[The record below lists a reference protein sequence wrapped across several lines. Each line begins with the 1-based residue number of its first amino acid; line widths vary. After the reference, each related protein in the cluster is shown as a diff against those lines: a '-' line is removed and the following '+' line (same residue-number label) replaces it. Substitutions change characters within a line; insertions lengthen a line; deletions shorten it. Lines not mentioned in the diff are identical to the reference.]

1 MVSLKR
7 HSAAHTSCSFKNVLL
22 CLVSYIF
29 GYFNGRLNFD
39 GAVLKDN
46 IAHSSCEDVNTQT
59 MNKMKENHDKGLI
72 LPLEHTEL
80 KKYLEFQ
87 PPAETESNGLHT
99 TYSEESLNKMTDTY
113 TYFHNYLNKFAAQQ
127 PLSPKD
133 FKTLPLLYIWP
144 IYFEAYHN
152 HWQRYRGKEVVFM
165 EIGVQSGGKIPML
178 RDYFGPGFTYIGVD
192 INPSTKKFESADW
205 IHIEIGSSEDI
216 DFLTML
222 KKKYPKVDLFLD
234 DGGHTMNQ
242 QRTAMKEMLPHVQ
255 PDGVYMIE
263 DLCTSW
269 ASAWQ
274 GYSMKDSR
282 DSKFLEETTVGLVHR
297 SMDWL
302 QAGWIRGLVMKEDT
316 NVMKNFWPNENW
328 WLEFHKTVKHI
339 HYYNMLVVYEK
350 GYKEPAFT
358 LKTIGTEL
366 PWEDSGEHEKVDWG
380 PILERVSNYTKS
392 EW

>member
-1 MVSLKR
+1 MLLRRQAAPTSTFK
-7 HSAAHTSCSFKNVLL
+7 SALL
-22 CLVSYIF
+22 CLVSNIF
-29 GYFNGRLNFD
+29 GYFNGRLHFD
-39 GAVLKDN
+39 GAVLKDTAN
-46 IAHSSCEDVNTQT
+46 STSFSYEEVTRAKAN
-59 MNKMKENHDKGLI
+59 ENYENGLI
-72 LPLEHTEL
+72 LPLERTEL
-80 KKYLEFQ
+80 KKYLVQ
-87 PPAETESNGLHT
+87 PIATSDQSP
-99 TYSEESLNKMTDTY
+99 NKMTDTY
-113 TYFHNYLNKFAAQQ
+113 TYFHNYMNLFGAQQ
-127 PLSPKD
+127 PNSLKD

-152 HWQRYRGKEVVFM
+152 HWQRYRGKQVVFM

-205 IHIEIGSSEDI
+205 IHIEIGDSEDI
-216 DFLTML
+216 DFLAML

-255 PDGVYMIE
+255 PDGVYIIE

-269 ASAWQ
+269 SSGFQ
-274 GYSMKDSR
+274 GHSMKDSR
-282 DSKFLEETTVGLVHR
+282 DSIFLEETTVGLVHR

-302 QAGWIRGLVMKEDT
+302 QAGWIPGGVMNEDT
-316 NVMKNFWPNENW
+316 GRMKSFWPNEDW

-358 LKTIGTEL
+358 SKTVGIQL
-366 PWEDSGEHEKVDWG
+366 PWQDSGEHEKVDWG

>member
-1 MVSLKR
+1 MLLRRQAAPTSTFK
-7 HSAAHTSCSFKNVLL
+7 SALL

-29 GYFNGRLNFD
+29 GYFNGRLHFD
-39 GAVLKDN
+39 GAVLKDTAN
-46 IAHSSCEDVNTQT
+46 SPSFSYEEVTRA
-59 MNKMKENHDKGLI
+59 KAYENYENGLI
-72 LPLEHTEL
+72 LPLERTEL
-80 KKYLEFQ
+80 KKYLEQ
-87 PPAETESNGLHT
+87 PVT
-99 TYSEESLNKMTDTY
+99 TSDQSPNKMTDTY
-113 TYFHNYLNKFAAQQ
+113 TYFHNYMNLFGAQQ
-127 PLSPKD
+127 PNSLKD

-152 HWQRYRGKEVVFM
+152 HWQRYRGKQVVFM

-205 IHIEIGSSEDI
+205 IHIEIGHSEDI
-216 DFLTML
+216 DFLAML

-255 PDGVYMIE
+255 PDGVYIIE
-263 DLCTSW
+263 DLSTSW
-269 ASAWQ
+269 SSGFQ
-274 GYSMKDSR
+274 GHSMKDSR
-282 DSKFLEETTVGLVHR
+282 HSNFLEETTVGLVHR

-302 QAGWIRGLVMKEDT
+302 QAGWIPGGVMNEDT
-316 NVMKNFWPNENW
+316 GRMKSFWPNEDW

-358 LKTIGTEL
+358 LKTVGIEL
-366 PWEDSGEHEKVDWG
+366 PWQDSGEHEKVDWG